1 LTKTNIAS
9 KNQIIGSETKH
20 IVLIGAGNVA
30 THLSRH
36 LHAQGHRI
44 DCIWSRTLDSAQ
56 ALATEVGAD
65 ACTTVSEIPR
75 KADFY
80 ILSVPDGA
88 VAHMAAELTD
98 CQGIWLHTA
107 GTLSIEIFKGLFS
120 EYGVMYPLQ
129 TLSKAQ
135 PLHLGHIPFLVEGS
149 AREVSEKISTLASS
163 ISGRVET
170 ADTSTRLF
178 IHLAAVFANNFSNHM
193 VHIAHAILKEHKLP
207 VSMLDPL
214 LEETYQKILSVG
226 PKEAQTGPAVRDD
239 QITMKKHIE
248 LLKSHPEWEKLYT
261 FISREIDR
269 SREE

>member
-1 LTKTNIAS
+1 MTKINIAS
-9 KNQIIGSETKH
+9 KKQFIGSETKH

-30 THLSRH
+30 THVSRH

-44 DCIWSRTLDSAQ
+44 GCVWSRTLDSAQ
-56 ALATEVGAD
+56 ELAAKVGAK
-65 ACTTVSEIPR
+65 AYTLISEIPR

-80 ILSVPDGA
+80 ILAIPDGA
-88 VAHMAAELTD
+88 VAKVAAEFAD

-107 GTLSIEIFKGLFS
+107 GALSIDVFKGLNS

-129 TLSKAQ
+129 SLSKAQ
-135 PLHLGHIPFLVEGS
+135 SLRLEHIPFLVEGS
-149 AREVSEKISTLASS
+149 TQEVSEKVFDLATS
-163 ISGRVET
+163 ISGRVEK
-170 ADTSTRLF
+170 ADSNTRLY

-193 VHIAHAILKEHKLP
+193 VHIAHAILKDHNLP
-207 VSMLDPL
+207 VTMLDPL

-248 LLKSHPEWEKLYT
+248 LLKNNPEWEKLYT